1 MEEFIKNFM
10 TSPYFNKYVINKT
23 DLENVIGIYI
33 AGSSCLGVED
43 EYSDYDVVVLT
54 AKPLNDKK
62 FFERYVRLKYKGRPA
77 HWYYNDISCLFNVSC
92 ADEMKILCSVQ
103 LSKWFRRT
111 TIYENPKY
119 LDLILK
125 LDTIKTSISTFAC
138 YAFLETN
145 KTLINKLISQNCIL
159 EEDHTK
165 IIYHYCFASSYL
177 TGYPI
182 SADCLKELKRIRW
195 SPVKQ
200 EYKDYA
206 IEILKKGM
214 NFINTNTIDCKKELN
229 NLYDN
234 LYK

>member
-54 AKPLNDKK
+54 AKPLINKK

-77 HWYYNDISCLFNVSC
+77 HWYYIDISCLFDVSC

-125 LDTIKTSISTFAC
+125 LDIIKTSIS
-138 YAFLETN
+138 
-145 KTLINKLISQNCIL
+145 
-159 EEDHTK
+159 
-165 IIYHYCFASSYL
+165 
-177 TGYPI
+177 
-182 SADCLKELKRIRW
+182 
-195 SPVKQ
+195 
-200 EYKDYA
+200 
-206 IEILKKGM
+206 KK
-214 NFINTNTIDCKKELN
+214 CR
-229 NLYDN
+229 
-234 LYK
+234 